1 MGCAFRSYWKRP
13 PVPAR
18 IPAES
23 ENISLHGILL
33 RAQVAVK
40 EGSRVRMAV
49 GLKPLVQRAELS

>member
-1 MGCAFRSYWKRP
+1 LETAARSSQ
-13 PVPAR
+13 